1 MNVTGIIAEYN
12 PFHNGHL
19 YQLEKARNDT
29 NADYLIV
36 VMSGD
41 FVQRGA
47 PALIDKYTRAK
58 MALEN
63 GADLVLELPVLWSTA
78 SAEYFAGAGI
88 ALLDRIGVTSAVCFG
103 CETPDQAALLSL
115 ARFLAE
121 EPSAYRSSLSAPL
134 SGDPS
139 VLASV
144 TPELAE
150 TILASPNNI
159 LGLEYCKALFRRNS
173 QIRPVPIARIGSGYH
188 ANNLDT
194 SFASATGIRSYL
206 NGLADLY
213 SDLSALDA
221 WMPKSAFLTLCEAL
235 NAHPLMFEEDFSAML
250 GYCLAT
256 HDSFTDYAD
265 GSLELSN
272 RILRQREHFSS
283 VVDFLDDLKTK
294 EVTYTRLSRLL
305 THILLDIKEKDY
317 GFYRNLDYVPYG
329 KILGFRKDAAPLLK
343 ELKQHSTIPLLT
355 SPLDKKQQLDEAA
368 QALLKK
374 DVLASELY
382 RMAAVQKSGFAI
394 PNEYKRKFLRV

>member
-1 MNVTGIIAEYN
+1 MNDALKKGMSYPA
-12 PFHNGHL
+12 
-19 YQLEKARNDT
+19 AR
-29 NADYLIV
+29 A
-36 VMSGD
+36 
-41 FVQRGA
+41 FAVQ
-47 PALIDKYTRAK
+47 T
-58 MALEN
+58 
-63 GADLVLELPVLWSTA
+63 
-78 SAEYFAGAGI
+78 
-88 ALLDRIGVTSAVCFG
+88 
-103 CETPDQAALLSL
+103 
-115 ARFLAE
+115 
-121 EPSAYRSSLSAPL
+121 SLSASL

-139 VLASV
+139 VFASV

-159 LGLEYCKALFRRNS
+159 LGLEYCKALFCRGSR
-173 QIRPVPIARIGSGYH
+173 IRPVPIARIGSGYH
-188 ANNLDT
+188 ANDLDT

-206 NGLADLY
+206 NGLADFY

-235 NAHPLMFEEDFSAML
+235 NAHPLMFEEDFAAML
-250 GYCLAT
+250 GYCLVT

-329 KILGFRKDAAPLLK
+329 KILGFREDAAPLLK

>member
-121 EPSAYRSSLSAPL
+121 EPSAYRSALNDALKKGMSYPAARAFAVQTSLSAPL

-139 VLASV
+139 ILASV

-206 NGLADLY
+206 NGLADFY

-235 NAHPLMFEEDFSAML
+235 NTHPLMFEEDFAAML
-250 GYCLAT
+250 GYCLVT

-317 GFYRNLDYVPYG
+317 GFYRNLDYVCLLYTS
-329 KILGFRKDAAPLLK
+329 DAAD
-343 ELKQHSTIPLLT
+343 EL
-355 SPLDKKQQLDEAA
+355 
-368 QALLKK
+368 
-374 DVLASELY
+374 
-382 RMAAVQKSGFAI
+382 
-394 PNEYKRKFLRV
+394 

>member
-36 VMSGD
+36 VLSGD

-47 PALIDKYTRAK
+47 PALIDNYTRAK

-121 EPSAYRSSLSAPL
+121 EPSAYRSALNDAVKKGMSYTA
-134 SGDPS
+134 
-139 VLASV
+139 AQ
-144 TPELAE
+144 AF
-150 TILASPNNI
+150 AANI
-159 LGLEYCKALFRRNS
+159 
-173 QIRPVPIARIGSGYH
+173 
-188 ANNLDT
+188 LDT

-235 NAHPLMFEEDFSAML
+235 NTHPLMFEEDFAAML
-250 GYCLAT
+250 GYCLVT

-329 KILGFRKDAAPLLK
+329 KILGFREDAAPL
-343 ELKQHSTIPLLT
+343 
-355 SPLDKKQQLDEAA
+355 
-368 QALLKK
+368 
-374 DVLASELY
+374 
-382 RMAAVQKSGFAI
+382 
-394 PNEYKRKFLRV
+394 